1 APREADADFALTD
14 DEGEKDSAPPLFGL
28 SNAVT
33 AGDDRDDVSIV
44 RSAHLGVHP
53 LLTKDDVSA
62 MVHAIIRLPKGVR
75 PIDILISNSVSVVW
89 RQD

>member
-1 APREADADFALTD
+1 
-14 DEGEKDSAPPLFGL
+14 
-28 SNAVT
+28 
-33 AGDDRDDVSIV
+33 DDRDDVSIV

-89 RQD
+89 RQDCQKKMFEDRRDILDEDFPAILRRIARFYGMRQ